1 MKILQV
7 IDRLEVGGAERV
19 AVDLS
24 ILLSKNNANYVD
36 FLCLLDTAV
45 LDDELTAEN
54 IKIIYLNRKQKFN
67 PFTLRKTLK
76 ILNEYDIVHVHS
88 RHVLRYIGLTFLPI
102 FKRCFKLVFHDHYGA
117 IDTDSSISTY
127 LKFCIKKAS
136 TYIGVSESLTKW
148 ATMNKLNKRVYLLSN
163 IVRSQSVDRVFFTK
177 SKIIV
182 VGNFRPQKNYEFLCH
197 LISVLPNEVSI
208 DLYGTRVDK
217 EYYTKIV
224 ALKTE
229 LRIDDRLQFISGE
242 KNITELLC
250 NYKLGLHCAESETG
264 PLVAIEYLSRKLPV
278 IMYRTGEVA
287 ETMSKYSTQLLM
299 TDFELDKW
307 KSKIE
312 SLLND
317 ESQLIQ
323 IEELSKKIYKENYS
337 EENYTKACQNIYQHI
352 INS

>member
-1 MKILQV
+1 M
-7 IDRLEVGGAERV
+7 
-19 AVDLS
+19 
-24 ILLSKNNANYVD
+24 
-36 FLCLLDTAV
+36 
-45 LDDELTAEN
+45 
-54 IKIIYLNRKQKFN
+54 
-67 PFTLRKTLK
+67 
-76 ILNEYDIVHVHS
+76 
-88 RHVLRYIGLTFLPI
+88 
-102 FKRCFKLVFHDHYGA
+102 
-117 IDTDSSISTY
+117 
-127 LKFCIKKAS
+127 
-136 TYIGVSESLTKW
+136 
-148 ATMNKLNKRVYLLSN
+148 
-163 IVRSQSVDRVFFTK
+163 
-177 SKIIV
+177 